1 MEFADE
7 LEVNLVLAPIM
18 YSDRSKNLSEANFEN
33 ICSILLNSEDTGGF
47 RLKDRFTF
55 VRLLT

>member
-33 ICSILLNSEDTGGF
+33 ICSILLNSEDTSGF
-47 RLKDRFTF
+47 RLEDRFTF
-55 VRLLT
+55 VHLLT